1 MSQPDF
7 EREPTE
13 NTADA
18 ASAVEAATAK
28 AAAAKAVAENA
39 AADAEV
45 AKAAAETAAAVAAA
59 ESDPAAMAEAVAQTT
74 AAETA
79 MAEAVVAEAAAE
91 TAAAEAA
98 AALAAAESAAEDG
111 SSAVA
116 ASQPRIHDG
125 GAAVETIVHV
135 LRHGEVHNPKGILYG
150 RLPGFGLSVSGR
162 AQAGAVARALA
173 DHDIA
178 VVIASPLQRAQETAE
193 PIAAQHG
200 LIVRTD
206 ENLIEAGNTF
216 EGLRVSVGDGA
227 LRKPRHWWKLRDPF
241 TPSWGE
247 PYLQIA
253 HRMLAAVNKARAEA
267 TGREAVL
274 VSHQLPV
281 WTLRRFLQGQR
292 LWHDPRQRQ
301 CSLASLTSLVYQ
313 GDTLVD
319 IVYSEPA
326 GGSDPTVHGA

>member
-1 MSQPDF
+1 M
-7 EREPTE
+7 
-13 NTADA
+13 
-18 ASAVEAATAK
+18 
-28 AAAAKAVAENA
+28 
-39 AADAEV
+39 
-45 AKAAAETAAAVAAA
+45 
-59 ESDPAAMAEAVAQTT
+59 
-74 AAETA
+74 
-79 MAEAVVAEAAAE
+79 
-91 TAAAEAA
+91 
-98 AALAAAESAAEDG
+98 
-111 SSAVA
+111 
-116 ASQPRIHDG
+116 HDG
-125 GAAVETIVHV
+125 GTAPVETIVHV
-135 LRHGEVHNPKGILYG
+135 LRHGEVHNPNAILYG
-150 RLPGFGLSVSGR
+150 RLPGFSLSVAGR

-178 VVIASPLQRAQETAE
+178 LVIASPLQRAQETAE
-193 PIAAQHG
+193 PIAAQHR

-206 ENLIEAGNTF
+206 ENLVEAGNTF

-253 HRMLAAVNKARAEA
+253 HRMLAAVNKARVEA
-267 TGREAVL
+267 AGREAVL

-292 LWHDPRQRQ
+292 LWHDPRLRQ

-326 GGSDPTVHGA
+326 GGSDPSVHGA

>member
-1 MSQPDF
+1 
-7 EREPTE
+7 
-13 NTADA
+13 
-18 ASAVEAATAK
+18 
-28 AAAAKAVAENA
+28 
-39 AADAEV
+39 
-45 AKAAAETAAAVAAA
+45 
-59 ESDPAAMAEAVAQTT
+59 
-74 AAETA
+74 

-98 AALAAAESAAEDG
+98 AAAAAAESAVDDQDDA
-111 SSAVA
+111 APVA
-116 ASQPRIHDG
+116 ATQPRIHDG
-125 GAAVETIVHV
+125 GGAVETIVHV

-178 VVIASPLQRAQETAE
+178 AVIASPLQRAQETAE